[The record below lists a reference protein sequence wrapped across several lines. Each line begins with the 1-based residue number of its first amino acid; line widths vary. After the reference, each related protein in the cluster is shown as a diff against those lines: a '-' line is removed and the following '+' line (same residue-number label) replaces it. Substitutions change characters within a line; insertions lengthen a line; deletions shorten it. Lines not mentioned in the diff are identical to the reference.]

1 MNKNCAK
8 SKFTEYKFLEL
19 FITTMAKQKHCPI
32 IDKKVLEEVLY
43 KYYDKPEYKELF
55 EDVVRV
61 NQVDNKRVN
70 LEEAFMTARSF
81 CLLNNINDS
90 TTGRFISNISTDEE
104 IEMILSNHEEDKKI
118 TMSKLVKAVYPD
130 YIMGL
135 EYKPVAITE
144 ETRQYVIDHPG
155 QHLNCS
161 PRVFNGRFYTDKE
174 WEQKSAEMLSRELP
188 GGKKQKPKVLTKTR
202 NEDKNETKQD

>member
-61 NQVDNKRVN
+61 NQVDNKGVN

-90 TTGRFISNISTDEE
+90 TTGRFINNISTDEE
-104 IEMILSNHEEDKKI
+104 IEMILSNHEEDKKETI
-118 TMSKLVKAVYPD
+118 LKLLEEVYPEYIMKLNYKQDEEEMEKDQTEYTAFGLTFEEFSKRYDENNGFDVRYPGDSLSAKTSNKKLVKKMDNVSSTNNQSESKD
-130 YIMGL
+130 
-135 EYKPVAITE
+135 
-144 ETRQYVIDHPG
+144 
-155 QHLNCS
+155 
-161 PRVFNGRFYTDKE
+161 
-174 WEQKSAEMLSRELP
+174 
-188 GGKKQKPKVLTKTR
+188 
-202 NEDKNETKQD
+202 

>member
-32 IDKKVLEEVLY
+32 IDKKVLEEILY

-70 LEEAFMTARSF
+70 LEEAFMTARSV

-104 IEMILSNHEEDKKI
+104 IEMIISNHEEDKKT
-118 TMSKLVKAVYPD
+118 TMSKLVNAVYQE
-130 YIMGL
+130 YITGI
-135 EYKPVAITE
+135 E
-144 ETRQYVIDHPG
+144 H
-155 QHLNCS
+155 
-161 PRVFNGRFYTDKE
+161 
-174 WEQKSAEMLSRELP
+174 
-188 GGKKQKPKVLTKTR
+188 
-202 NEDKNETKQD
+202 KQDGFKPNKAEGPIKKLVK